1 MSTEKILKTIYYDPN
16 HPAGFSSA
24 EKLFR
29 AALLKRKTITRKEV
43 NQFLQ
48 SQMTYSIH
56 HPVKM
61 KFKRRKTFAKY
72 LDHIWQADLIDFQK
86 HARINKGFR
95 YVLTVIDI
103 LSRYAYA
110 IPVKNKTGKSM
121 VSAFTHIFSK
131 NKRVPKKLQTDNGG
145 EFYNGTFKSFLKQ
158 KHIIHYS
165 SFSDTKAAL
174 VERFNRTLKNK
185 IYKYFTF
192 HDTKKYIEVL
202 PQIVNSYNNTVH
214 SAHGLAPANVTKRNQ
229 KKIWKILYEN
239 HLNKPQRTPKFNVG
253 DLVRISKTR
262 KQFQKGYEERYTR
275 EIFVI
280 DKVKFTKPPTYE
292 IKDNNN
298 EKIIG
303 SFYEQEL
310 IKIRL

>member
-1 MSTEKILKTIYYDPN
+1 MPTRIKLNKLKK
-16 HPAGFSSA
+16 SS
-24 EKLFR
+24 
-29 AALLKRKTITRKEV
+29 
-43 NQFLQ
+43 NCQF
-48 SQMTYSIH
+48 
-56 HPVKM
+56 
-61 KFKRRKTFAKY
+61 
-72 LDHIWQADLIDFQK
+72 
-86 HARINKGFR
+86 
-95 YVLTVIDI
+95 
-103 LSRYAYA
+103 
-110 IPVKNKTGKSM
+110 
-121 VSAFTHIFSK
+121 
-131 NKRVPKKLQTDNGG
+131 
-145 EFYNGTFKSFLKQ
+145 
-158 KHIIHYS
+158 
-165 SFSDTKAAL
+165 
-174 VERFNRTLKNK
+174 
-185 IYKYFTF
+185 
-192 HDTKKYIEVL
+192 
-202 PQIVNSYNNTVH
+202 NTVH